1 MNLKEL
7 LDKIDKAE
15 GIDREERKLSD
26 GTVVHIFFS
35 QLPFPKFGAAW
46 YPIVIKPGQERV
58 PRKEIEAMLRHLWQ
72 FQLDII
78 PEEDEYDREMPM

>member
-7 LDKIDKAE
+7 LAKLDAVDD
-15 GIDREERKLSD
+15 IDREERHLSD
-26 GTVVHIFFS
+26 GTIVYIFFS
-35 QLPFPKFGAAW
+35 ILPFPKFGPAW
-46 YPIVIKPGQERV
+46 APIVIKPGQTRV

-78 PEEDEYDREMPM
+78 PEDDEYEHEMPM